1 MLRER
6 VAELVSVASGGDL
19 AVPDILAADCT
30 LPALGVTSL
39 TYIRLIDAIE
49 DEFGVDLDLVTD
61 PGAID
66 TLDGLVTYIAGHTDR
81 TRT

>member
-6 VAELVSVASGGDL
+6 VAELVSTASGGDL
-19 AVPDILAADCT
+19 AVADIH
-30 LPALGVTSL
+30 SL

-66 TLDGLVTYIAGHTDR
+66 TLDGLVAYIGKVRA
-81 TRT
+81 

>member
-6 VAELVSVASGGDL
+6 VAELVSTASGGDL
-19 AVPDILAADCT
+19 AVAEILAADCS

-49 DEFGVDLDLVTD
+49 DEFGVDLDLVSD
-61 PGAID
+61 PSAID
-66 TLDGLVTYIAGHTDR
+66 TLDGLVAYVEKNRA
-81 TRT
+81 